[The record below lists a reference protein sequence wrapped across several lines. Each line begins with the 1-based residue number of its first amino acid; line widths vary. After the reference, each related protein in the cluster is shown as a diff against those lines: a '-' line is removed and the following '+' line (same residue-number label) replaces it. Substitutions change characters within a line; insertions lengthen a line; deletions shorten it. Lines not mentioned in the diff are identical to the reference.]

1 MKAGNGS
8 HHIWKYLDSF
18 SKALA
23 PARKQYRIG
32 PLFTQERRFRS
43 DFCNRAKLRHFSVE
57 C

>member
-8 HHIWKYLDSF
+8 HYIWKYLDSF